1 MAETYTRAGYPMH
14 ITDYGV
20 HCGGCGADI
29 DPGSLYGGNYSGMCI
44 CIDCIEFF
52 EEAVE
57 TELRWFFG
65 EDAATNDVAM
75 LQMAKQEEEEEELL
89 RQEGDPDA

>member
-29 DPGSLYGGNYSGMCI
+29 DPGSLYGGNDSGMCI

-52 EEAVE
+52 EE
-57 TELRWFFG
+57 
-65 EDAATNDVAM
+65 EDAATNGEAM
-75 LQMAKQEEEEEELL
+75 LQMAKQEEEET
-89 RQEGDPDA
+89 DSD